1 MHSKTKVSFF
11 KKRGKGWKET
21 ELCKSRPLFVHHP
34 LHCPPGVSRRAA
46 LWPHCAADWPGFAC
60 FFFLF
65 FFIFFLILHHWSW
78 RMLALV
84 LSPRRIVTYGNAEDG
99 DPGHYQVRGANSL
112 MRTDDCVIV
121 PVSHGHLFPF
131 LDPIYQALGSFHDW
145 WQWCYCCCPPAM
157 CRR

>member
-1 MHSKTKVSFF
+1 MEGNRTVQKPAP
-11 KKRGKGWKET
+11 
-21 ELCKSRPLFVHHP
+21 LCASSAPLSPRCLQACCTLASLCSRLAR
-34 LHCPPGVSRRAA
+34 LC
-46 LWPHCAADWPGFAC
+46 LL
-60 FFFLF
+60 FFLF